1 MKTLIKT
8 LAVLTT
14 GVGAVAVV
22 KRVSEKIENLNYKT
36 DSTNGSV
43 NEALSMA
50 TEAKVLATE
59 ALDKAD
65 AQINLY
71 RSLSDESKS
80 ESYKKL
86 SYDENVFF
94 SSNGNE
100 GILTIQNS
108 SGIKS
113 TRLFRS

>member
-8 LAVLTT
+8 LAVLTA

-22 KRVSEKIENLNYKT
+22 KRVSENSNHKT
-36 DSTNGSV
+36 DSTKGVV

-59 ALDKAD
+59 AVDKAN

-80 ESYKKL
+80 ESYKNL
-86 SYDENVFF
+86 SSDENVFF

-100 GILTIQNS
+100 GMLTIQNS
-108 SGIKS
+108 SGIKN